1 MIVDK
6 LGRVI
11 KEGDHVIKPQG
22 NSSGAWL
29 EFRTVEKIAEGKLY
43 LDGNKGQAIRYPE
56 RLLIIPESVRYV

>member
-6 LGRVI
+6 LGRVF

-22 NSSGAWL
+22 SSSGAWL
-29 EFRTVEKIAEGKLY
+29 EFRTVEKIVEGKLY

-56 RLLIIPESVRYV
+56 RLLIIPEGVRYA